1 MTRNLYQDILICHG
15 LLFYYTALY
24 RKYKI
29 KTRVGDST
37 KLVSQWRLDSWLMVL
52 GVNFWSGGP
61 FLCAWFQVT
70 MAFIWW
76 NKQNFLNFIRKPLW
90 RVKVTTDHLV
100 KRKQT
105 RNSLFFMVSSLS
117 DINSCFWHSGVV
129 TFMTFAIVFCKMLA
143 CSFERLV
150 GFYWSS
156 KTGTGQVIR
165 GHVIAKRS
173 PLLLGSV
180 TIYSN
185 TKVFPLNKTPVY

>member
-1 MTRNLYQDILICHG
+1 MTFRFMIDGPWRYINL
-15 LLFYYTALY
+15 
-24 RKYKI
+24 
-29 KTRVGDST
+29 
-37 KLVSQWRLDSWLMVL
+37 
-52 GVNFWSGGP
+52 WSGGP

-76 NKQNFLNFIRKPLW
+76 NKLNFLNFIRKPLW

-105 RNSLFFMVSSLS
+105 RNSLFFMVCSLS

-129 TFMTFAIVFCKMLA
+129 TFMTFAIVFCKILA
-143 CSFERLV
+143 CSFDRLV

-180 TIYSN
+180 AIYSN

>member
-1 MTRNLYQDILICHG
+1 M
-15 LLFYYTALY
+15 
-24 RKYKI
+24 
-29 KTRVGDST
+29 GDST

-52 GVNFWSGGP
+52 GVILTFDQGVLFFAPDFRLPWRLFGETNWIFWILSGS
-61 FLCAWFQVT
+61 LCDVFKSQLT
-70 MAFIWW
+70 IWY
-76 NKQNFLNFIRKPLW
+76 
-90 RVKVTTDHLV
+90 

-129 TFMTFAIVFCKMLA
+129 TLWLSRFFFCKILA

-156 KTGTGQVIR
+156 KTGTWQVIR

>member
-1 MTRNLYQDILICHG
+1 M
-15 LLFYYTALY
+15 
-24 RKYKI
+24 
-29 KTRVGDST
+29 GDST

-52 GVNFWSGGP
+52 GVNLWSGGP

-76 NKQNFLNFIRKPLW
+76 NKLNFLNFIRKPLW

-117 DINSCFWHSGVV
+117 DINSCFLHSGVV
-129 TFMTFAIVFCKMLA
+129 TFMTFAIVFCKILA

-156 KTGTGQVIR
+156 KAGTGQVIR

-185 TKVFPLNKTPVY
+185 TKVFPLNKIPVY